1 MVRWNVSRKDMTPN
15 ELTEHKRVLKQQ
27 TNRTYYKKRKLNA
40 INNNTNTTTTNN
52 TNNTTNTND
61 NDNINDYGL
70 LHGLYELYS
79 ITQDEDEAQDI
90 EQLIYSLEHKLNIP
104 LEERFIYNIYN
115 DDNDDNT

>member
-15 ELTEHKRVLKQQ
+15 ELIEHKRLLKQQ
-27 TNRTYYKKRKLNA
+27 SNQKYYKKRKLNA
-40 INNNTNTTTTNN
+40 TTNTTNNITNI
-52 TNNTTNTND
+52 TNNTND
-61 NDNINDYGL
+61 NDNINDHGL
-70 LHGLYELYS
+70 LHGLYELYC